1 MIDLH
6 FGWSTNGNEMH
17 IWPADGS
24 AKQMWKFELLST
36 ETGETHSLAL
46 QEESARLRR
55 ELHEKYDM
63 LFHKEQELTAR
74 EAELDKQQQ
83 GIAEKEEKFMQMK
96 GEMASKEAIIS
107 KQENSIRQLQKD
119 LEAMKEELAQAR
131 KAKEGASQHTDFRG
145 ELSQQQTETA
155 TLQVRMDR
163 FEYLMSKVEV

>member
-1 MIDLH
+1 M
-6 FGWSTNGNEMH
+6 
-17 IWPADGS
+17 
-24 AKQMWKFELLST
+24 
-36 ETGETHSLAL
+36 
-46 QEESARLRR
+46 RR

-83 GIAEKEEKFMQMK
+83 GIAEKEEKFMRMK

-155 TLQVRMDR
+155 TLQARMDR